1 MISRENETIL
11 KEENTDN
18 GTISLDSQFI
28 GDEDETYKNTTS
40 ASVVKKIVKSYG
52 FSCKIDSSYSFE
64 KQETITQSHQSDI
77 EFITKLAG
85 DEVHPFTAR
94 LVGNTFYYEKM
105 GKLKTPKMT
114 LTYKSYPHEIISFNP
129 KINKESK
136 QVEIKGS
143 SINTSNKKVS
153 TTTGTTRNNKN
164 GSSSSNGNSNS
175 KSGNSYTYNPQ
186 TKKWTKK

>member
-1 MISRENETIL
+1 
-11 KEENTDN
+11 
-18 GTISLDSQFI
+18 
-28 GDEDETYKNTTS
+28 
-40 ASVVKKIVKSYG
+40 
-52 FSCKIDSSYSFE
+52 
-64 KQETITQSHQSDI
+64 
-77 EFITKLAG
+77 
-85 DEVHPFTAR
+85 
-94 LVGNTFYYEKM
+94 
-105 GKLKTPKMT
+105 MT
-114 LTYKSYPHEIISFNP
+114 LTYKNYPHEIISFNP

-153 TTTGTTRNNKN
+153 TTTGTTKNNKN